1 MHPNQDA
8 SLQAVAPAEALRLAR
23 PQPKSFKPITDVL
36 APVINVASK
45 ELDPL
50 PINPRPVIPKQAVST
65 NLISSGSSAIPTTF
79 RSPSNVQAGGFGNEE

>member
-45 ELDPL
+45 EL
-50 PINPRPVIPKQAVST
+50 PINPRTVIPKQAVST